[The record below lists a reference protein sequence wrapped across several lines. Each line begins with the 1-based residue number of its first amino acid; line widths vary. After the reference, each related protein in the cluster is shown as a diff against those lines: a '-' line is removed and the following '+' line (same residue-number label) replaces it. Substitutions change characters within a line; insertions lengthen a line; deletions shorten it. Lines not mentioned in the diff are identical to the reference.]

1 MIYVNSVSVTPKT
14 IEIEE
19 RKWSDRARA
28 EICPTNATCCEVTWS
43 SSNTNVATVNER
55 TGRIYGKAPGTAK
68 IIATATD
75 GSRKSDFLT
84 VTVKNIVEVESIIIS
99 KKYLSTNVDSTV
111 RLSATIYPKDA
122 TYKDL
127 IWTSSDTNVA
137 IVHENGV
144 INAKNVG
151 TCTIYACASDDSG
164 IKASCEVMVFE
175 KILVTDVFI
184 SSCMVLGKEKSSYV
198 RFKEVLPYE
207 ATDRSLEWTSNNP
220 NVATVD
226 ESTGL
231 IYAKSIG
238 EARITATAR
247 DGSGKNACCMVY
259 VVEPVDVK
267 SITIPE
273 SKTIYVGKTYTLDAN
288 ISPEDATNKTVKW
301 TSSDENIA
309 TIGMFTG
316 QGKGLSAG
324 EVIITATSCD
334 NLYDNNNNN
343 DLQAQCTLN
352 VIDRRNLV
360 KIIKDGNFFNVEF
373 PSLRTWKSVGIDL
386 TNASQMVYEDQWER
400 YRNNSNILFSE
411 EELALLFIL
420 DPLGMTYY
428 MKNVGLLIGVGK
440 LNETL
445 NLRDNVYEKVF
456 GTKPKRFLL
465 TKEGERYTPDS
476 SLARVD
482 VYTEAELIFGGHNIV
497 DLGDA
502 ILYFLDIVLDIYNL
516 LTFKDKSVW
525 QKIQKIT
532 NVAEALFFS
541 DSIISGSGQ
550 LATDYLCDYIVN
562 DANAGVLG
570 ELFFGWPND
579 LLNCFEEW
587 QDDGLSIFAPL
598 SNVKDIDIYKKVDL
612 QSDYQVLFIKG
623 NYQKYIKD
631 IVKFWEKHK
640 Q

>member
-99 KKYLSTNVDSTV
+99 KKNLSTNVDSTV

-127 IWTSSDTNVA
+127 IWTSSDTNIA

-151 TCTIYACASDDSG
+151 TCTIYASASDDSG
-164 IKASCEVMVFE
+164 VKASCEVIVLE

-198 RFKEVLPYE
+198 RFKAVLPYE
-207 ATDRSLEWTSNNP
+207 ASDRSLEWTSNNP

-226 ESTGL
+226 ENTGL
-231 IYAKSIG
+231 IYAKSLG

-259 VVEPVDVK
+259 VVEPVDVE
-267 SITIPE
+267 SITIPA
-273 SKTIYVGKTYTLDAN
+273 SKTIYVGKTYTFDPY
-288 ISPEDATNKTVKW
+288 IYPENATNQMIKW
-301 TSSDENIA
+301 KSSDENIA

-316 QGKGLSAG
+316 KVEGISEGN
-324 EVIITATSCD
+324 VTITATSCD
-334 NLYDNNNNN
+334 FLYDNNVNNN
-343 DLQAQCTLN
+343 IQAYCDLN
-352 VIDRRNLV
+352 VVDRINIV
-360 KIIKDGNFFNVEF
+360 KVIKDGNFFNVEF
-373 PSLRTWKSVGIDL
+373 STGRIWKSIGIDL
-386 TNASQMVYEDQWER
+386 TNASQMVYKDQWER
-400 YRNNSNILFSE
+400 YGYNKQTPFAE
-411 EELALLFIL
+411 DELALIYLL
-420 DPLGMTYY
+420 DPLGMQYY
-428 MKNVGLLIGVGK
+428 MKYIGLYVAGMD
-440 LNETL
+440 LNKTL
-445 NLRDNVYEKVF
+445 TRRDNVYEKIF
-456 GTKPKRFLL
+456 GVKPQRFLL
-465 TKEGERYTPDS
+465 TNNGTKYIPDS
-476 SLARVD
+476 SLPREE
-482 VYTEAELIFGGHNIV
+482 VYTDAELIFGSHPIY
-497 DLGDA
+497 DAGD
-502 ILYFLDIVLDIYNL
+502 ILFFSANIVLDLFGAVSSIFAPY
-516 LTFKDKSVW
+516 LTPVSSGV
-525 QKIQKIT
+525 QKII
-532 NVAEALFFS
+532 NALYYSASWEEAVNYLAVE
-541 DSIISGSGQ
+541 Q
-550 LATDYLCDYIVN
+550 LTDYVDGKIE
-562 DANAGVLG
+562 DVLG
-570 ELFFGWPND
+570 ELLYKWPIGLLDMIGGWIESAD
-579 LLNCFEEW
+579 E
-587 QDDGLSIFAPL
+587 IFTLPENKNL
-598 SNVKDIDIYKKVDL
+598 IIYKRVNL
-612 QSDYQVLFIKG
+612 QTNYRVLFIKG
-623 NYQKYIKD
+623 NYQMYIDD
-631 IVKFWEKHK
+631 IVKFCEEH